1 MFELKSNEAFVTI
14 GSTKYEG
21 TVQIDTILSTN
32 FTVAFQSGL
41 IPVSASGDSTY
52 VSKKGILLY
61 WSCTQWGE
69 WEPLDNGNCGLV
81 KRPSDNGTMTTG
93 LLKYKVSETCS
104 K

>member
-32 FTVAFQSGL
+32 FTVAFQSGYD
-41 IPVSASGDSTY
+41 PGFESWDSTD
-52 VSKKGILLY
+52 VFKKGILLY

-69 WEPLDNGNCGLV
+69 WEPLDNGNCGYV
-81 KRPSDNGTMTTG
+81 RRPLHNGTMTTG
-93 LLKYKVSETCS
+93 LMKYKVSETCS